1 MRRLAVHPVN
11 PQARHIADTAAELRA
26 GALVV
31 CPTDTTY
38 VLGCDMF
45 ARQGHERMY
54 ALKSKPKEEPLSFL
68 CADLSELARYAVV
81 NNRNYRLLRH
91 HLPGKF
97 TFILPATKEVPRA
110 LRSKTGTIGLRIPQS
125 PTCIALLHAMGH
137 PLTVTTVTRA
147 PEDKTAYL
155 NDPDEIQR
163 VFGNNVEVML
173 DGGLLTGS
181 PSTVVDLSE
190 DEPRIVRAGSGDTS
204 WLTGA

>member
-1 MRRLAVHPVN
+1 
-11 PQARHIADTAAELRA
+11 
-26 GALVV
+26 
-31 CPTDTTY
+31 
-38 VLGCDMF
+38 
-45 ARQGHERMY
+45 
-54 ALKSKPKEEPLSFL
+54 
-68 CADLSELARYAVV
+68 LSELARYAVV